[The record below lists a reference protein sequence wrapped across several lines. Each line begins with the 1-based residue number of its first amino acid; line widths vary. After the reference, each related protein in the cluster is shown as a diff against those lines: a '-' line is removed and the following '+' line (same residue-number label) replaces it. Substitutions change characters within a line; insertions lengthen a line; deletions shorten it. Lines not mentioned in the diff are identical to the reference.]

1 MGVDE
6 AEFIRRAE
14 VILQRFLA
22 QNENPVPEVSVL
34 HALALRLWDVVRER
48 GLLPPLA
55 PGEQGQPGGMADSVL
70 APLVARIAGDG
81 CEPLVEEAVRQLVKA
96 CFYPEFRVC
105 RDSFRAASPDG
116 ACRRQELSRVRQR
129 VSGTHCID
137 CPHWVALPADVHAQF
152 LAQHW
157 IAGAESFRAH
167 REVFLP
173 EDFRRLRQWLYE
185 AAREGCAGR

>member
-70 APLVARIAGDG
+70 APLVARIAGAR
-81 CEPLVEEAVRQLVKA
+81 PKMRHVRMASAAVNANTRQ
-96 CFYPEFRVC
+96 
-105 RDSFRAASPDG
+105 SSAS
-116 ACRRQELSRVRQR
+116 ATKIRLFSV
-129 VSGTHCID
+129 
-137 CPHWVALPADVHAQF
+137 
-152 LAQHW
+152 
-157 IAGAESFRAH
+157 
-167 REVFLP
+167 VF
-173 EDFRRLRQWLYE
+173 
-185 AAREGCAGR
+185 G